1 MRRLIYGFL
10 VVLLIAGPV
19 LAEVPSHLSQLQ
31 VRGEALLQVPADEV
45 RLSVAVSTSGP
56 QADAALA
63 ENSRSLRQ
71 VEQALL
77 EAGLQRGEYRT
88 GRFSLQPVW
97 SPRPRAAAADWKPE
111 IVGYTVS
118 NNLQLRSRQ
127 LDKVG
132 QWIEVAGRAGAN
144 EIGQVV
150 FALANPRQHREA
162 AIRQATLHAEADARA
177 VAAAAGVK
185 LVRILQIQLD
195 PAGQA
200 PLLHRGD
207 GMLRTMAA
215 EMAPPIVVPDDLE
228 VRAGVAIT
236 WEISD

>member
-1 MRRLIYGFL
+1 MRILMTGFL
-10 VVLLIAGPV
+10 AGLLLAAPV
-19 LAEVPSHLSQLQ
+19 LAEEQAQLSQLQ
-31 VRGEALLQVPADEV
+31 VRGEALLEVPADEV

-56 QADAALA
+56 RADAVLE
-63 ENSRSLRQ
+63 ENSRTLRR

-77 EAGLQRGEYRT
+77 KAGLQRGEYRT
-88 GRFSLQPVW
+88 GRFSLLPAW
-97 SPRPRAAAADWKPE
+97 SPRPRTAEADWKPE

-118 NNLQLRSRQ
+118 NSLQLRSRQ

-150 FALANPRQHREA
+150 FALASPRQHREA
-162 AIRQATLHAEADARA
+162 AIRQAVLHAEADARA
-177 VAAAAGVK
+177 AAAAAGIN

-195 PAGQA
+195 PSG
-200 PLLHRGD
+200 PVP
-207 GMLRTMAA
+207 MLRGADSMVRTLAA
-215 EMAPPIVVPDDLE
+215 ETAPPIVAPDDLE

-236 WEISD
+236 WQIGE